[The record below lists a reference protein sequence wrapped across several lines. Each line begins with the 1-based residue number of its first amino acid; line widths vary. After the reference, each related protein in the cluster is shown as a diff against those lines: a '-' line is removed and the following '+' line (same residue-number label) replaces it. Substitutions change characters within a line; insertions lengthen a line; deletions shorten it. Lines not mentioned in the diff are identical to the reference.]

1 METRDQR
8 KEHSMGVKLIMNMS
22 GKPREVS
29 LNMSTTTLGAED
41 GADKLI
47 KELDKIY
54 CKDSTQSLFKAIDQ
68 FESYRR
74 TPDEDIDKY
83 ILEFQRKYK
92 ALKQLQENKDLY
104 GDAILA
110 YRLLN
115 KATKRKKS
123 TKEKKKLYYCRL
135 FILFMR
141 FNVCVL

>member
-1 METRDQR
+1 MSN
-8 KEHSMGVKLIMNMS
+8 KEVPILNDASDYLMWKKEVAVWKLGTNAKNTQWASKLIMNMS

-92 ALKQLQENKDLY
+92 ALKQLQENKDL
-104 GDAILA
+104 
-110 YRLLN
+110 
-115 KATKRKKS
+115 
-123 TKEKKKLYYCRL
+123 
-135 FILFMR
+135 
-141 FNVCVL
+141 